1 MVDWYG
7 FFGGLY
13 DTARCVLSAMSET
26 ACIGYG
32 IVLVIKFAWRLLI
45 WRGEHE

>member
-7 FFGGLY
+7 FFWGLY
-13 DTARCVLSAMSET
+13 DTARNVLPYMAQT

-32 IVLVIKFAWRLLI
+32 IVLVLKFVWRLLI
-45 WRGEHE
+45 WRGSHE

>member
-7 FFGGLY
+7 FFWDLY
-13 DTARCVLSAMSET
+13 DTAREVLPYMAKT

-32 IVLVIKFAWRLLI
+32 IVLVIKCVWRLLI
-45 WRGEHE
+45 LGGGHE